1 VSADRAVMV
10 GDAMWD
16 VEAAGKVEVPC
27 VAVMTGGIGG
37 DELRGAGAA
46 AVYDDAAAVLADLR
60 DGKGPIAALA

>member
-1 VSADRAVMV
+1 MV

-16 VEAAGKVEVPC
+16 VESAGRVGVTC

-46 AVYDDAAAVLADLR
+46 EVHDDAAAVLAALR
-60 DGKGPIAALA
+60 SGDGAIAALGGRA